1 MKAQIFSLRDQ
12 DGARRVIEASLR
24 RDFYQGIMVDHIIYD
39 DKDKGDARRTGGS
52 YLRLLKASTITVGDF
67 TIESEDAAGN
77 WGYYWD
83 DSLVKKHFLR
93 LSDELKTGVFP
104 AVAIM
109 DRMVMVPLG
118 IHRAIDAPT
127 DFSYL
132 FRPLDL
138 HGVLLVDFEDGE
150 AIRRAILRVGARIR
164 AEIVSLG
171 LRQMSLQRAL
181 APDLEDLGQLL
192 DVDLDFLQDL
202 KQEIL
207 RPLPHLMP
215 RVISEPVRL
224 LRESRVTVE
233 IRNESDYTL
242 GAVRVQIRAPRRVM
256 EAPLVRHLDFS
267 LEGAANQSIEF
278 EVVPQT
284 IPFCPLEVLVLLDD
298 STYEPMPP
306 IPLILRVL
314 EN

>member
-1 MKAQIFSLRDQ
+1 LKAQIFSLESQ
-12 DGARRVIEASLR
+12 DRVRRLIETLLR
-24 RDFYQGIMVDHIIYD
+24 SDFYQRISVEHLIYD
-39 DKDKGDARRTGGS
+39 DNDKANAQRTGRS
-52 YLRLLKASTITVGDF
+52 YLGLMKASTITVGDF
-67 TIESEDAAGN
+67 TIETEDEAGH

-109 DRMVMVPLG
+109 DRMVMVPKG

-138 HGVLLVDFEDGE
+138 QGVLLVDFEDEE
-150 AIRRAILRVGARIR
+150 AIRRAILRVGGQIG

-171 LRQMSLQRAL
+171 LRHMSVQGAL
-181 APDLEDLGQLL
+181 TPDLEDLSQLL
-192 DVDLDFLQDL
+192 NVHLDFLQEL
-202 KQEIL
+202 RREIL

-215 RVISEPVRL
+215 RVTSEPVRL
-224 LRESRVTVE
+224 LRGSQVTLE
-233 IRNESDYTL
+233 IRNDSGYAL
-242 GAVRVQIRAPRRVM
+242 GTVRVQIRAPRRVM

-267 LEGAANQSIEF
+267 SERTAHRIIEF

-284 IPFCPLEVLVLLDD
+284 IPYCPLEVLVLLDD
-298 STYEPMPP
+298 TTHDPMPP
-306 IPLILRVL
+306 IPLILKVL
-314 EN
+314 AN